1 MNAGVILFLIF
12 AVCVLIGVPISMSL
26 GIGSLAAVALGNLGV
41 SPAVIAQRVFGG
53 LQSTS
58 IMAIAFFILA
68 GNLMAGGGIS
78 RRIVNFANC
87 LIGNIR
93 GGMSVALVIACAF
106 FAALS
111 GSAPATVV
119 AIGSMLY
126 ADMVKQ
132 GYPEDRTAGLLV
144 IAGGLGPVIPPSIIM
159 VLYCTLTGASVTN
172 MFSQGMVI
180 GILIM
185 IVLILE
191 ALYYAH
197 KEKWPKA
204 ETKHTA
210 GEIGKIFLEAV
221 PALMTPVII
230 LGGIY
235 SGLLTATESAAV
247 ACVWA
252 FIAGVFI
259 YKEIKIA
266 DLIPIL
272 MKSAKSAAMILFII
286 AASTA
291 FSWVFTFSG
300 ASAALVQLV
309 VSMNLNKTLF
319 CLVVA
324 IILLI
329 FGTFMEGINE
339 NYIVYDSF
347 YEMGWRKEMDVFDWV
362 EHYSD
367 WRYGKNA
374 KLRLAWRQLMDT
386 VYSPS
391 QGGGHSVMAY
401 EPRLNQRSRPTYI
414 DVSLESLRLY
424 QAAAKEMETLSN
436 AFRYDYVDLAR
447 EVMVDLFAE
456 TNMMLRVAL
465 DRCIIMEKEFLVAK
479 DTDSPGSDL
488 GRVGDCG
495 EGHPKKCDP
504 QELIKLCEQTP
515 DCVGFNMNGY
525 LKSNTDT
532 KTPCRFVI

>member
-1 MNAGVILFLIF
+1 MNAGIILFLIF

-235 SGLLTATESAAV
+235 SGKFTPTEAAV
-247 ACVWA
+247 ISVVYSYIVGR
-252 FIAGVFI
+252 FV
-259 YKEIKIA
+259 YKELDNKGVYKALRDTIVINGSTTFMVGLSSA
-266 DLIPIL
+266 FAAYLSLTGIPRTL
-272 MKSAKSAAMILFII
+272 A
-286 AASTA
+286 
-291 FSWVFTFSG
+291 
-300 ASAALVQLV
+300 AALIGVTD
-309 VSMNLNKTLF
+309 NK
-319 CLVVA
+319 

-329 FGTFMEGINE
+329 LINIFLLVIGCLVDNIPATIILAPILLPVVEALGMSPVTFGIMLTMNLAIGFCTPPYGI
-339 NYIVYDSF
+339 
-347 YEMGWRKEMDVFDWV
+347 
-362 EHYSD
+362 
-367 WRYGKNA
+367 
-374 KLRLAWRQLMDT
+374 
-386 VYSPS
+386 
-391 QGGGHSVMAY
+391 
-401 EPRLNQRSRPTYI
+401 
-414 DVSLESLRLY
+414 
-424 QAAAKEMETLSN
+424 
-436 AFRYDYVDLAR
+436 
-447 EVMVDLFAE
+447 DLFVASAISGVSIGK
-456 TNMMLRVAL
+456 MMKFMLWFIFSLLVVLMLVTYWPAFTMFAL
-465 DRCIIMEKEFLVAK
+465 A
-479 DTDSPGSDL
+479 
-488 GRVGDCG
+488 
-495 EGHPKKCDP
+495 
-504 QELIKLCEQTP
+504 
-515 DCVGFNMNGY
+515 
-525 LKSNTDT
+525 
-532 KTPCRFVI
+532 